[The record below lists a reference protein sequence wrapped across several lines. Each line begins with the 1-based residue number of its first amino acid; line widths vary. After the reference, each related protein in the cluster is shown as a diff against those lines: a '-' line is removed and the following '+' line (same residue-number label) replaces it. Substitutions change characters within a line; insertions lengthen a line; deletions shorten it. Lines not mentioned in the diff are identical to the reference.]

1 MESQDLQIEDNIQRL
16 NLTHK
21 DTELENAINSF
32 FRKVAE
38 KDFTELG
45 YDISSVTEE
54 QYQKKIAKLKISFF
68 DYFAHGGE

>member
-1 MESQDLQIEDNIQRL
+1 MESCNTQIEDNIQRL

-38 KDFTELG
+38 KHFIELG
-45 YDISSVTEE
+45 YDISSVTEK
-54 QYQKKIAKLKISFF
+54 QYQKKIEELKISFF
-68 DYFAHGGE
+68 DYFTNGGN